1 MRSVPFFSATL
12 VLLAAQSAFAQVDE
26 ERLQLMHEP
35 IPYTDVAD
43 AFDGPD
49 RFDLNVHLDYA
60 RTRET
65 ASIYRERTKTAAA
78 GDARGEAKV
87 ASSEHIVSQ
96 IVPGFDFGLF
106 RDLMAFVRMPLVLSD
121 SRNLQ
126 LPSGVSAAQAG
137 SVLTDAT
144 AQGGGDSALFSVP
157 FSSPTRAGV
166 DYLALGAAWAPF
178 NQTRRPWLPT
188 WVLRLE
194 GRRAVGPTLRA
205 CHPVTTD
212 VPATASAAA
221 TTARGTSC
229 GSISSEDRNGD
240 GKPDGTHDSGT
251 RAGSSRGVSALFA
264 ETRFSHRYRR
274 YEPYAGLSLLV
285 EWASSARD
293 AFRDTGYGRARPGP
307 QTAATIGLALI
318 PWEDRGAFQR
328 IAFDLRLNATHIA
341 RGTDYTPLFDAL
353 GTSSNPD
360 LASARVGVGFYGLTE
375 VQSYLRY
382 GGQLGVEVQA
392 ARYVRFQVGSQLSF
406 TTDHAL
412 SGRDPCDGPSASSTV
427 DGRVCSSGR
436 ADRRERGVIDAPGRR
451 FIIRDQVLLGVFA
464 QATASF

>member
-26 ERLQLMHEP
+26 ERLKLMHEP
-35 IPYTDVAD
+35 ISYTDVID

-65 ASIYRERTKTAAA
+65 GAIYRERTASAAS
-78 GDARGEAKV
+78 GDARGEEKV
-87 ASSEHIVSQ
+87 AAAERIVSQ
-96 IVPGFDFGLF
+96 IVPGFDLGLF
-106 RDLMAFVRMPLVLSD
+106 RDVMAFVRMPLILSD
-121 SRNLQ
+121 SRNLT
-126 LPSGVSAAQAG
+126 LPHGVSAGQAG
-137 SVLTDAT
+137 SVLTDA
-144 AQGGGDSALFSVP
+144 AGQGGPGSPLFSVP

-166 DYLALGAAWAPF
+166 DYLAVGVAWAPF
-178 NQTRRPWLPT
+178 NQTRRAWLPT

-194 GRRAVGPTLRA
+194 GRRAVGHPLRA

-212 VPATASAAA
+212 VPATATTAA
-221 TTARGTSC
+221 TTARSTSC

-240 GKPDGTHDSGT
+240 GKPDGTHDTGT

-293 AFRDTGYGRARPGP
+293 AFRDAGYGHARPGP
-307 QTAATIGLALI
+307 QTAANIGLALI

-328 IAFDLRLNATHIA
+328 IVFDLRLNATHVA

-360 LASARVGVGFYGLTE
+360 LASARSGVSFYGLTE

-406 TTDHAL
+406 ATDHAL
-412 SGRDPCDGPSASSTV
+412 TGRDPCGGPSSGVAA
-427 DGRVCSSGR
+427 DGRICTAGGP
-436 ADRRERGVIDAPGRR
+436 DRRERGVIDAPGRR
-451 FIIRDQVLLGVFA
+451 FLIRDQMLLGVFA